1 MTMPLT
7 VAGQRMFRWTVPFI
21 ARQYCS
27 QSSQARGQ
35 VQRSIE
41 EKLSKAL
48 NPTELLV
55 ENESHMHNVPK
66 GSETHFRVTVV
77 SASFEGKS
85 LVQQHALVY
94 GAVKE
99 ELQNP
104 VHALA
109 IETST
114 PAKWKGQTK
123 QSPPCLGGMK
133 SETKHRT

>member
-1 MTMPLT
+1 MPLT
-7 VAGQRMFRWTVPFI
+7 VVGQRMFRWTVPFI

-27 QSSQARGQ
+27 RSSQARGP
-35 VQRSIE
+35 VQRRIE

-48 NPTELLV
+48 NPTELSV

-133 SETKHRT
+133 SETNHRT

>member
-1 MTMPLT
+1 MTMALT
-7 VAGQRMFRWTVPFI
+7 VAGQRMFRRTVPFI